1 MRILTVDVGTGTQ
14 DILLFDTERG
24 VENCFRLVMPSPTLR
39 VADLVRQAT
48 AASEDIL
55 LTGVTMGGGPC
66 HWAVN
71 DHLKAGHRVYA
82 TPYAARTFNDDLT
95 EVEEMG
101 VVIVSA
107 DEAAALAGVRH
118 VEMRDFDLGAIR
130 EALRAFGAPTQ
141 VDAYAV
147 AVFDHGN
154 APPGY
159 SDRAFR
165 FDYLRERLD
174 SERGLAEFAFWSDE
188 IPERFTRLQAVADSA
203 LAMDSGVPLLVMDT
217 GPAAVLGA
225 LEDARVAQEETVV
238 IVNIGNFHTL
248 AFHLTTG
255 NDLTNRQPDIAG
267 VFEHH
272 TGELTPAQL
281 AMYLSKLAAGEITND
296 EVFDDMGHGAL
307 VRSRPARAPQLF
319 AVTGPRRNMIR
330 ETDLPVYLAVPHGDM
345 MLAGCFGL
353 VRAYAG
359 KRPEHAEEIE
369 AALAGTRE
377 VRLW

>member
-1 MRILTVDVGTGTQ
+1 MRVLAVDVGTGTQ

-24 VENCFRLVMPSPTLR
+24 VENCFRLVMPSPTVR
-39 VADLVRQAT
+39 VAELVREAT
-48 AASEDIL
+48 AAGDDIL

-66 HWAVN
+66 HWAVS
-71 DHLKAGHRVYA
+71 DHLAAGYRVYA
-82 TPYAARTFNDDLT
+82 TPYAARTFNDVLE

-101 VVIVSA
+101 VTIVGE
-107 DEAAALAGVRH
+107 DEAAGMTGIRH
-118 VEMRDFDLGAIR
+118 IEMRDFHLDAIR
-130 EALRAFGAPTQ
+130 DALRAFGTTLD
-141 VDAYAV
+141 VDAYAA

-165 FDYLRERLD
+165 FDYLRERLG
-174 SERGLAEFAFWSDE
+174 SQRGLAEFAFWADE
-188 IPERFTRLQAVADSA
+188 IPERFTRLQAVADSVA
-203 LAMDSGVPLLVMDT
+203 ATDGDAPLLVMDT

-225 LEDARVAQEETVV
+225 LEDPRVAREEPVV

-248 AFHLTTG
+248 AFHLAAGDGPG
-255 NDLTNRQPDIAG
+255 NPQPDIAG

-281 AMYLSKLAAGEITND
+281 TTYLRKLAAGEITND
-296 EVFDDMGHGAL
+296 EVFDDMGHGAI
-307 VRSRPARAPQLF
+307 VRFRPARAPQLF

-330 ETDLPVYLAVPHGDM
+330 GTDLPVYLAVPHGDM

-359 KRPEHAEEIE
+359 KRPEHAEEIG

-377 VRLW
+377 VSLW